1 MTKTSPTTG
10 SLTINHHFNHTPEK
24 VFAAFS
30 NPAIK
35 EKWFTG
41 PKGGE
46 SLERAIDVK
55 TGGSEVL
62 KFKHP
67 SGMITHFIARYHAV
81 EANKRIVYSYD
92 LMINEKHYSTSLAVV
107 ELAAAAKGTD
117 MVFTEHV
124 AWHDG
129 TSRDDGLA
137 SREKGTR
144 WQFDRV
150 AEVLGGQ

>member
-1 MTKTSPTTG
+1 MSNISPTAG
-10 SLTINHHFNHTPEK
+10 SLTISRGFDHPVRK

-30 NPAIK
+30 TPETKAR
-35 EKWFTG
+35 WFVG

-46 SLERAIDVK
+46 DLERAMDVK

-62 KFKHP
+62 RFKHP

-81 EANKRIVYSYD
+81 EKDKRIVYSYD
-92 LMINEKHYSTSLAVV
+92 LMIDGRHHSTSLAVI
-107 ELAAAAKGTD
+107 ELTAKGKATD
-117 MVFTEHV
+117 MIFTEFV

-129 TSRDDGLA
+129 TTRDDGLA

-144 WQFDRV
+144 WQFDNV
-150 AEVLGGQ
+150 AGVLQ